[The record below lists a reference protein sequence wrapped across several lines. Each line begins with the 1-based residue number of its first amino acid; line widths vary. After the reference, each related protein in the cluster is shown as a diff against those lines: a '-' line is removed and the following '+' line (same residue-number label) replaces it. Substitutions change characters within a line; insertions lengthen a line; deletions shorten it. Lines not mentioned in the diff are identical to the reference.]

1 MFLNSLLY
9 EKKNISIFNTVICRV
24 YKSLDIYS
32 DTLFTHDNLDSK
44 IVYPKNCNFKKSR
57 KLSRSREISRSRS
70 NLDHRESSRLRS
82 RKMVEKFLDRKN
94 PDESSIHPD
103 STIRDWQPYVQGLAK
118 RINSFFW
125 FVKLYNLEGF

>member
-1 MFLNSLLY
+1 MHVFKFIIVR
-9 EKKNISIFNTVICRV
+9 KKIFPYSIQLCRV

-82 RKMVEKFLDRKN
+82 RKMVEKFLDREN

-103 STIRDWQPYVQGLAK
+103 STIRDWQP
-118 RINSFFW
+118 
-125 FVKLYNLEGF
+125 